1 MPALAGGITFEVE
14 GDLTTMLAGNAQVKA
29 NASGTLTGGITA
41 GAQGRIGLP
50 LFGVRGVAAIDA
62 PLAPA
67 QGRIG
72 IPLFGVRGSGGGS
85 GRVGVPLFG
94 VRGSADIAPILSGRV
109 GIPLFGVRG
118 SADIAPIL
126 SGRVGIPLF
135 GVRGSGG
142 AQGRIGLPL
151 FGVRGS
157 AEVLPILRGRIG
169 LPLFGVR
176 GSAEVL
182 PILRGRIG
190 LPLFGV
196 RGTGGAQGRVGIPA
210 FGLSAR
216 LAISPAAGDSWET
229 TYAVNVSTGAVTRW
243 TLGAADKLVT
253 AHGALYVLRDGSLY
267 RVDAPDDLG
276 LPIRAYARL
285 AANPLGA
292 NQVKRAT
299 DIYLSA
305 RQMDGVIVELI
316 ADETQ
321 AWRYFKPPA
330 IEAGYATHKLNV
342 GEGVHFYTAGLTL
355 RNRNGGAFEVGGL
368 ELLVKPLSKRPR

>member
-41 GAQGRIGLP
+41 GAQGRVGLP
-50 LFGVRGVAAIDA
+50 LFGVRGVAAIDV

-109 GIPLFGVRG
+109 GIPLC
-118 SADIAPIL
+118 
-126 SGRVGIPLF
+126 

-142 AQGRIGLPL
+142 AQGRIGLP
-151 FGVRGS
+151 V
-157 AEVLPILRGRIG
+157 
-169 LPLFGVR
+169 FGVR

-368 ELLVKPLSKRPR
+368 ELLVQPLSKRPR

>member
-142 AQGRIGLPL
+142 AQ
-151 FGVRGS
+151 
-157 AEVLPILRGRIG
+157 GRIG

>member
-118 SADIAPIL
+118 S
-126 SGRVGIPLF
+126 
-135 GVRGSGG
+135 GG
-142 AQGRIGLPL
+142 AQ
-151 FGVRGS
+151 
-157 AEVLPILRGRIG
+157 GRIG